1 MKYYIIAGEASGD
14 MHAANLMKL
23 IKEYDSQADFRFW
36 GGDLMKAQGG
46 QLVKHYKETAYMG
59 FKDVILNLR
68 GIQKNLK
75 LCKNDISIFN
85 PDVVIPVDYPG
96 FNLRIAEYAHQKKFK
111 VYYYISPKIWAWKQS
126 RVHKIK
132 KFVDKLFII
141 FPFEI
146 NFYKKF
152 DYEAEFIGN
161 PLIDE
166 LAKCNNYSV
175 SKSNFRTEHN
185 LGEKPI
191 IALLAGSRKAEIKNN
206 LPVMLKVIK
215 HFPDF
220 KFVLAAAPSL
230 DLSIY
235 KQYIENQDISV
246 VFNKTYEVL
255 LNSAAA
261 IVTSG
266 TATLESAILNIP
278 EICCYRADNF
288 SYQIAKRIVKV
299 KYISLVN
306 LIMNKP
312 VIKELIQDD
321 MNEIYLRDELEK
333 LLFDNEYRTQMLKN
347 FEELRNTSGGAGAS
361 ERAAKII
368 VNDLL
373 SKQK

>member
-14 MHAANLMKL
+14 MHAANLMKQ
-23 IKEYDSQADFRFW
+23 IKIFDPEADFRFW
-36 GGDLMKAQGG
+36 GGDLMKTQGG
-46 QLVKHYKETAYMG
+46 TQVKHYKETAYMG

-68 GIQKNLK
+68 GISKNLK
-75 LCKNDISIFN
+75 HCKSDISNFK

-96 FNLRIAEYAHQKKFK
+96 FNLRIAEYAHNNNFK

-146 NFYKKF
+146 DFYKKY
-152 DYEAEFIGN
+152 DYEAQFIGN

-166 LAKCNNYSV
+166 LSKYTKKSILQSV
-175 SKSNFRTEHN
+175 FRKEHN

-191 IALLAGSRKAEIKNN
+191 IALLAGSRKSEIKNN
-206 LPVMLKVIK
+206 LPEMLKVIK

-220 KFVLAAAPSL
+220 KFVLAAASSL

-235 KQYIENQDISV
+235 DKYTQNADISI
-246 VFNKTYEVL
+246 VFNKTYDVL

-278 EICCYRADNF
+278 EICCYKADSF
-288 SYQIAKRIVKV
+288 SYQIAKRVVKV

-306 LIMNKP
+306 LIMDKL
-312 VIKELIQDD
+312 VIKEFIQDD
-321 MNEIYLRDELEK
+321 MNEIYLKNELEK
-333 LLFDNEYRTQMLKN
+333 LLFDNEYRTEMLQN
-347 FEELRNTSGGAGAS
+347 FEELRKLSGREGAS

-368 VNDLL
+368 VDDLL
-373 SKQK
+373 KLSE